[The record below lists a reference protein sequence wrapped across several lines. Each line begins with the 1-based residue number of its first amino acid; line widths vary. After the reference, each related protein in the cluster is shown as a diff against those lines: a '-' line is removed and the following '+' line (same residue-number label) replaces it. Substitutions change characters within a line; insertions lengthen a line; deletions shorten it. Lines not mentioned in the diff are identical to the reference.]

1 MYGALMS
8 DWIKM
13 RRTWIKILVFL
24 GPFGVVSLEGV
35 RYAVL
40 YSRIV
45 KPGENA
51 VNWVTLIGNINE
63 LLLPSLI
70 LGLALL
76 ASLFSGLEHQGHTW
90 KQLLALPVP
99 RIRLYVSKFIWLSG
113 LLAFSA
119 ALCGMGM
126 IILGLILGFGM
137 HAPWLLVLKEASYP
151 YLAAYGLIAI
161 QLLVSVLIANQSF
174 SITLGVLGVV
184 ASFAANVLPHW
195 LPWVYP
201 PLAAPVQTSNHLIYI
216 IYGLVI
222 SCLFTILGTSLFM
235 KKEVR

>member
-1 MYGALMS
+1 MYGALRS

-13 RRTWIKILVFL
+13 RRTWIKFLVFL

-45 KPGENA
+45 KPGQNA
-51 VNWVTLIGNINE
+51 DNWTTLISNINE

-99 RIRLYVSKFIWLSG
+99 RVRLYLSKFIWLAG

-119 ALCGMGM
+119 LLCGIG
-126 IILGLILGFGM
+126 IILLGLILGFGL
-137 HAPWLLVLKEASYP
+137 HAPWLLILKEACSP
-151 YLAAYGLIAI
+151 YFAAYGLIAL
-161 QLLVSVLIANQSF
+161 QLLLSVLIENQSF
-174 SITLGVLGVV
+174 AVTIGVLGVV
-184 ASFAANVLPHW
+184 ASLAANVLPKW

-201 PLAAPVQTSNHLIYI
+201 PLAAPVQASHHLIYI
-216 IYGLVI
+216 IYGLVV
-222 SCLFTILGTSLFM
+222 CLVFLRLGSRLFM
-235 KKEVR
+235 KKEVS